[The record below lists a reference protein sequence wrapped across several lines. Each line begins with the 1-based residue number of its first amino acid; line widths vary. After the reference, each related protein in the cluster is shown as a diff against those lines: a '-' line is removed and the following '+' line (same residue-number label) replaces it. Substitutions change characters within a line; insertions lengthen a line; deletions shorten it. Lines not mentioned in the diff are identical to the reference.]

1 MIADDWIDAEDLDD
15 SPSSW
20 FSQEDAEKVFKKIP
34 DSWVTHLLICS
45 LKDTGIS
52 PMRRGERQFH
62 CLTKAQK
69 APNVVKMCPRKKY
82 RCKLLTLKGLKLF
95 YLLLMLAI
103 LIML

>member
-52 PMRRGERQFH
+52 PMRSGERQFH

-69 APNVVKMCPRKKY
+69 APNVVKMCPRKK
-82 RCKLLTLKGLKLF
+82 
-95 YLLLMLAI
+95 
-103 LIML
+103 